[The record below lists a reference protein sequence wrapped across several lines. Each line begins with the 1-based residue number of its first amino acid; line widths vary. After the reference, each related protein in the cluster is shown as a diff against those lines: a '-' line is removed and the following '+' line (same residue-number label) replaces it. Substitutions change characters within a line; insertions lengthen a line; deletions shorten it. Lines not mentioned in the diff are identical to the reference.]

1 MKDSLLKVYHHAPYP
16 LKVLAASAWG
26 YYLRWW
32 RYGPETE
39 RVVAEALAR
48 ETWSPEQ
55 WQTWQE
61 NRLGY
66 VLHRA
71 ATRVPYYQEQW
82 AERRRRGDRSSWEY
96 LENWPI
102 LDKEPLRQSPKAFVA
117 DDCNTAHML
126 EDHTSGTTGKPLVLW
141 MNRKTVQTWYALFE
155 ARWLRWYGLNR
166 HDRWAHVGGQLVTPV
181 ASRQP
186 PFWVWNAALN
196 QLYMSSYHLAPDL
209 ICHYLEAIK
218 RYRVKYVLGY
228 SSSLYA
234 LAQEVLRQPR
244 DDLQLVAAITDA
256 EPLFDYQ
263 KKAIAQAFRCQVH
276 QTYGMSEMVV
286 AASECESGL
295 LHLWP
300 EAGYLELMNDDQEV
314 GPEAGELITTGL
326 INPDMP
332 LIRYRAGDRIV
343 QPIRNHDCSCGR
355 TLPLLPAIEGRSDDV
370 LYTKDGRRIG
380 RLDPVFKTDLPILEA
395 QIIQESLD
403 LIKIRIVPAPGFS
416 EEAARPIVA
425 RLQERMGPIEVVL
438 EPTREIPREPNG
450 KFRAVIC
457 NLPPEEKAK
466 LQRGSREAPHG

>member
-1 MKDSLLKVYHHAPYP
+1 MKDSLLKVYHHAPYT

-39 RVVAEALAR
+39 RLVDEAR
-48 ETWSPEQ
+48 EREYWRPEQ

-71 ATRVPYYQEQW
+71 ATRVPYYREQW
-82 AERRRRGDRSSWEY
+82 AERRRRGDRASWEY

-102 LDKEPLRQSPKAFVA
+102 LEKEPLRQNPKAFVA
-117 DDCNTAHML
+117 DDCNLKNML

-141 MNRKTVQTWYALFE
+141 MSRNTVQVWYALFE

-166 HDRWAHVGGQLVTPV
+166 HDRWAHIGGRLVTPV
-181 ASRQP
+181 TSRQP
-186 PFWVWNAALN
+186 PFWVWNAGLN

-209 ICHYLEAIK
+209 ISHYVEALK
-218 RYRVKYVLGY
+218 RYRVKYLLGY
-228 SSSLYA
+228 SSSLYT
-234 LAQEVLRQPR
+234 LAQEVLRR
-244 DDLQLVAAITDA
+244 QLDETNISAAITDA

-263 KKAIAQAFRCQVH
+263 RKAIVQAFRCKVH
-276 QTYGMSEMVV
+276 QTYGMSEMVA
-286 AASECESGL
+286 AASECESDS

-300 EAGYLELMNDDQEV
+300 EAGCLEHINDGHEV
-314 GPEAGELITTGL
+314 GSASGQLISTGL

-332 LIRYRAGDRIV
+332 LIRYRVGDRTAQTIS
-343 QPIRNHDCSCGR
+343 NHECPCGR
-355 TLPLLPAIEGRSDDV
+355 NLPVLPAIQGRIDDL
-370 LYTKDGRRIG
+370 LYTKDGRKIG

-403 LIKIRIVPAPGFS
+403 LIKIRIVPALGFS
-416 EEAARPIVA
+416 EAATGLIVD
-425 RLQERMGPIEVVL
+425 RLRERMGQVDVL
-438 EPTREIPREPNG
+438 VEQVSEIPRGAHG
-450 KFRAVIC
+450 KFRAVVC
-457 NLPPEEKAK
+457 NLSDEEKARLSK
-466 LQRGSREAPHG
+466 IG